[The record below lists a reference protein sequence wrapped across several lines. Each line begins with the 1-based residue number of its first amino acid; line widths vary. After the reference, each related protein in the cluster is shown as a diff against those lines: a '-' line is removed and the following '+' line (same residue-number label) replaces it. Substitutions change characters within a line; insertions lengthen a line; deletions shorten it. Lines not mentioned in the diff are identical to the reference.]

1 MQDTELITTERE
13 AGEENWK
20 WRKAETE
27 GVSSR
32 DHLLNKEQWFLFFIG
47 DQTLVTGVA
56 LVSCSFL
63 IL

>member
-1 MQDTELITTERE
+1 MKDTEHIMTERE

-27 GVSSR
+27 GVLSR
-32 DHLLNKEQWFLFFIG
+32 DHLLSKEQWFLFFFRG

-56 LVSCSFL
+56 LV
-63 IL
+63 